1 MTARGGTVRATVAKR
16 VYEELRVRILDGRYR
31 LNQHLVETD
40 LAEDLSSSR
49 TPIRQALQRLELEGL
64 VTATRSGWAVR
75 EHSIAEVIEIYDV
88 RIPLDGYVS
97 RLAAERATA
106 DQLTTISD
114 LNDELAQ
121 LHDPEV
127 RQEYARLHDELHE
140 AIVLAAQN
148 DILREAVRGY
158 RAHPYNRRVAHLYS
172 DAQLRV
178 AELSHAALVAA
189 ICARDSDRAE
199 AVGREH
205 LDLSREV
212 TIQRLRNLG

>member
-1 MTARGGTVRATVAKR
+1 VTARGGIVRATVAKR
-16 VYEELRVRILDGRYR
+16 VYEELRVGILDGRYR

-75 EHSIAEVIEIYDV
+75 EHSIAEVIQIYDV
-88 RIPLDGYVS
+88 RVPLEGYVA

-106 DQLTTISD
+106 D
-114 LNDELAQ
+114 ELAVIADINEELAT

-127 RQEYARLHDELHE
+127 RQEYARVHDALHE

-172 DAQLRV
+172 DAQLRT
-178 AELSHAALVAA
+178 AERSHAALVAA
-189 ICARDSDRAE
+189 IGARDVDTAE
-199 AVGREH
+199 ALGREH
-205 LDLSREV
+205 LDLSRQV